1 MNRATIPRGQSTRIP
16 HLNSINCSLI
26 ILTSTFSYISSIFYT
41 SFSIATLFKSCNLLS
56 VVLVGVCCSRVKEKQ
71 WGLERKK
78 IVVAVLVTAGL
89 VGFELTDPEGSKGED
104 GEKGTEI
111 KGIGLLIV
119 SLIADGFLPDFQA
132 EIKVKY
138 KPRPM

>member
-1 MNRATIPRGQSTRIP
+1 M
-16 HLNSINCSLI
+16 
-26 ILTSTFSYISSIFYT
+26 
-41 SFSIATLFKSCNLLS
+41 
-56 VVLVGVCCSRVKEKQ
+56 VLVGVCCSRVKEKQ

-89 VGFELTDPEGSKGED
+89 VGFKLTDPEGSKGED